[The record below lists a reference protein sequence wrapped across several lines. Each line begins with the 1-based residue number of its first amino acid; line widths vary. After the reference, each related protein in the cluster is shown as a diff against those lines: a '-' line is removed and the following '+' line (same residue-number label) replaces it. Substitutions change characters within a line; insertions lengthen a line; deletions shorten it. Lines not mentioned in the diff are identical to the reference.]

1 MLHQGGI
8 AVMRETDSSNSEIGG
23 CEQACPAC
31 GAPCELS
38 GERLAGYPLSLCRRC
53 GARAA
58 LTAMNATVDYNDA
71 YASGLY
77 SDQTVEQMQ
86 RNEAEGLSADRLDTY
101 VPFFREVKPSAN
113 HNTVL
118 DIGCGGGRF
127 CRAATRSGWKTLGI
141 DVSNVALDFARRIS
155 PLDYLSIDLDEVAR
169 LRGRFDVITAFEVLE
184 HQAKVRH
191 FLECVRA
198 TLKDR
203 GRFFCTVPAWEH
215 PEVRSATRLDWIPP
229 IHLLFFTRAS
239 LGATLRLNGF
249 EVVRTGYIP
258 AGPEHPAARVKWAAR
273 RWVKRLLG
281 APQHALGI
289 WGLARPA
296 GLT

>member
-1 MLHQGGI
+1 
-8 AVMRETDSSNSEIGG
+8 MRERDSSNAEIGG
-23 CEQACPAC
+23 PEQACPAC

-38 GERLAGYPLSLCRRC
+38 GERMAGYPLSLCRRC
-53 GARAA
+53 GVRSA
-58 LTAMNATVDYNDA
+58 LTALDATVDYNDA
-71 YASGLY
+71 YSSGLY

-86 RNEAEGLSADRLDTY
+86 RTEAEGFGADQLDTY
-101 VPFFREVKPSAN
+101 APFFRQLKPSAN
-113 HNTVL
+113 HNRVL

-141 DVSNVALDFARRIS
+141 DVSNVALDFARQIS
-155 PLDYLSIDLDEVAR
+155 PLDYLSIDLDDVER

-191 FLECVRA
+191 FLESVRA
-198 TLKDR
+198 ALNDQ

-215 PEVRSATRLDWIPP
+215 PEVRNASRPDWIPP
-229 IHLLFFTRAS
+229 VHLLFFTRAS
-239 LGATLRLNGF
+239 LGAALRLNGF
-249 EVVRTGYIP
+249 EVLKTGHIP
-258 AGPEHPAARVKWAAR
+258 AGPEHPVARLKWTVGR
-273 RWVKRLLG
+273 SVKRLLG
-281 APQHALGI
+281 APQHALGV